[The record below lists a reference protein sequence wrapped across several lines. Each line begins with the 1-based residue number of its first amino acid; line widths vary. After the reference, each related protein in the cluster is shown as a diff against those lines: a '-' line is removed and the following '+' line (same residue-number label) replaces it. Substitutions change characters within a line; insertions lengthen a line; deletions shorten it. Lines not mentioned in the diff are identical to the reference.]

1 MHNFTWPIH
10 LAPTRAIY
18 NILLWILCSIRETG
32 SPLFHLAWWIK
43 IVDFSRW
50 SRSRAYETIYILRSI
65 AHETINSRSKQR
77 NLYIRT
83 RHRFATGID
92 RLRDVTWLAGWY
104 LGKANRPMSQPVWK
118 ALGIDKA
125 QVVIDLSFSSFPQPI
140 SLDHGRQRLR
150 RLCTPTIDCLA
161 IKDRYKYW
169 LSIGNNSLEN
179 RQRSVNIDGECTI
192 GWSGS
197 NDPLLLSLFLFRS
210 ILLLLLL
217 LRLSWKYD
225 WILGGLSEGRLIWR
239 IISSFRI
246 QNFYERETRKSI

>member
-1 MHNFTWPIH
+1 MYLYLFIYECIISLGQSTW
-10 LAPTRAIY
+10 
-18 NILLWILCSIRETG
+18 LLHVWFIISSYG
-32 SPLFHLAWWIK
+32 SFVRFGKSPRFHLGWWIK

-104 LGKANRPMSQPVWK
+104 LGKANRPMSQHVWK

-197 NDPLLLSLFLFRS
+197 NDPLLLSLSFS
-210 ILLLLLL
+210 
-217 LRLSWKYD
+217 
-225 WILGGLSEGRLIWR
+225 LGR
-239 IISSFRI
+239 F
-246 QNFYERETRKSI
+246 FFFFFFVCRESMIEY